1 MNSDIFS
8 NPQRFADMDAW
19 REEALQ
25 LHAAAPVHRIEQPG
39 FRPFWAVIGLD
50 ELLEVERQNELFT
63 NEPLPTLASD
73 EALQLQ
79 QEANRPQIKTLIHM
93 DDPEHQKYRLLTN
106 DWFKP
111 SSLRSMGHRL
121 EELSDRALATM
132 EQAGGSIDFNKEVAV
147 PYPLDVI
154 LAVLGLPEQ
163 DYPRMLK
170 FTQELFGAT
179 DEDLQPEGY
188 DPAAQ
193 AEMIAGFFQYFAELT
208 ADRRAH
214 PTGDLATCIANGEID
229 GAAMPDLETMGY
241 YTIVATAGHDTTSAA
256 MSEGMRLLAAHP
268 EQRELLRRQPDLIPN
283 AVEEMIRFAS
293 PVRHFMRTAR
303 ADTEIA
309 GQPIAKD
316 DWLLL
321 SYPAANVDPRIFEDP
336 LRFDVT
342 RENANRQVA
351 FGYGVHFCLGA
362 HLARLEMQSLFR
374 RLLPRLESVELAGE
388 VTTATASFVSGVKTL
403 PLRYELAAG

>member
-1 MNSDIFS
+1 M
-8 NPQRFADMDAW
+8 
-19 REEALQ
+19 
-25 LHAAAPVHRIEQPG
+25 
-39 FRPFWAVIGLD
+39 IGLE

-73 EALQLQ
+73 EAIQLQ

-93 DDPEHQKYRLLTN
+93 DDPEHRKYRLLTN

-111 SSLRSMGHRL
+111 SSLRSMGDRL

-154 LAVLGLPEQ
+154 LAVLGLPEE

-268 EQRELLRRQPDLIPN
+268 DQRELLRQQPDLIPN

-293 PVRHFMRTAR
+293 PVRHFMRTAH